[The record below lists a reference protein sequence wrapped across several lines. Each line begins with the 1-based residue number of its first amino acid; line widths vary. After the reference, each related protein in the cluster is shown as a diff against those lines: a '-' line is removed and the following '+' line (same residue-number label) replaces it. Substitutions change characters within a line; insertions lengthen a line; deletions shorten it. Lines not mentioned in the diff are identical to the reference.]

1 MPAIGA
7 GRVQSV
13 GWVAAVKPGVTP
25 WTTTGSPRLSKFH
38 SHSAW
43 GAALGHLVLSV
54 GVWTL
59 TQPWLI
65 GWPKL
70 LCHQAPCNASLP
82 SKYWVQG
89 TCLMSYQSGAKGP
102 SGLFISS
109 SALRSQM

>member
-1 MPAIGA
+1 MPAPRGA
-7 GRVQSV
+7 GDQSL

-25 WTTTGSPRLSKFH
+25 CTTTGSPRLSKFH
-38 SHSAW
+38 SHSAC
-43 GAALGHLVLSV
+43 GVALGHLVLSV

-59 TQPWLI
+59 THPWLM
-65 GWPKL
+65 GCPKL
-70 LCHQAPCNASLP
+70 LCHQAPWSASLP

-89 TCLMSYQSGAKGP
+89 TCLMSYQSGANGP